1 MKQVILLA
9 ALSAAVLVG
18 CSKSDDNSNPTVTP
32 TPAPV
37 VKESVSGDVS
47 GTWTKGSTYKITGH
61 LQVPASMSLV
71 IEEGVNVVFSDS
83 TVKPELI
90 VKGNLYVVGTATN
103 PVKFTVPDA
112 WKTTANQWGS
122 LWGGIIAAPTCAELL
137 LDNVILEYGGAVT
150 TESSPSVKAG
160 LYKAA
165 AGNHVPAVNYSN
177 INGKLV
183 IVNSRLNNQNE
194 DGFYIEGGKV
204 LIANNKIYTVG
215 VSGGDAINIKSG
227 VQADVA
233 FNLIYSPNTNALKLS
248 NAGDRTP
255 QAYVV
260 AYNNTIVNAGWRRP
274 TIKGGSIWVEIAVR
288 AELYN
293 NLLANDR
300 FGVKRDPKNPED
312 NRTKVSNN
320 LYYGYT
326 QDGVTGFQP
335 SPTAPSSA
343 TAPSAPLGEIL
354 TGTSDVISKTVADN
368 DPKFVNYP
376 LSTDSKNAVFNTAWD
391 FKLQAG
397 SPAIGKGTTSFTRL
411 YADGISFGNG
421 TLYKSPAPS
430 TTIGAFGTN

>member
-1 MKQVILLA
+1 MKQAFILA

-18 CSKSDDNSNPTVTP
+18 CSKTSDTGNTVTP

-37 VKESVSGDVS
+37 VKEAVSGDVS
-47 GTWTKGSTYKITGH
+47 GIWEKGSTYKITGH
-61 LQVPASMSLV
+61 LQVPASQSLV
-71 IEEGVNVVFSDS
+71 IQEGVTVVFSDS
-83 TVKPELI
+83 TVKPEFI
-90 VKGNLYVVGTATN
+90 VKGNLYIMGTSAN
-103 PVKFTVPDA
+103 PVKLTVPDA
-112 WKTTANQWGS
+112 WKTAANQWGN

-137 LDNVILEYGGAVT
+137 IDNAILEYGGAVT

-160 LYKAA
+160 LYKAT
-165 AGNHVPAVNYSN
+165 AGSHVPAVNYSN
-177 INGKLV
+177 VNGKLV

-204 LIANNKIYTVG
+204 IIANNKIYTQG

-233 FNLIYSPNTNALKLS
+233 FNLVYSPNTNAMKLS
-248 NAGDRTP
+248 NTGDRTP
-255 QAYVV
+255 QAYVIG
-260 AYNNTIVNAGWRRP
+260 YNNTIVNAGWRRP

-300 FGVKRDPKNPED
+300 FGIKRDPKNPED
-312 NRTKVSNN
+312 ARSKVSNN
-320 LYYGYT
+320 LYYNYT
-326 QDGVTGFQP
+326 AEGVTNFQP
-335 SPTAPSSA
+335 TA
-343 TAPSAPLGEIL
+343 EIL
-354 TGTSDVISKTVADN
+354 TGTNDVISKTAGDN

-376 LSTDSKNAVFNTAWD
+376 LNTDQKNAIFNTTWD
-391 FKLQAG
+391 FRLQSG

-411 YADGISFGNG
+411 YADGLSFANG
-421 TLYKSPAPS
+421 TTYKSPAPS

>member
-18 CSKSDDNSNPTVTP
+18 CSKSDETGNPSVNPT
-32 TPAPV
+32 PV
-37 VKESVSGDVS
+37 VKEAVSGDVS
-47 GTWTKGSTYKITGH
+47 GTWAKGSTYKITGH
-61 LQVPASMSLV
+61 LQIPASQSLV
-71 IEEGVNVVFSDS
+71 IEEGVTVVFSDS

-90 VKGNLYVVGTATN
+90 VRGNLYVMGTSAN

-112 WKTTANQWGS
+112 WKTTANQWGN
-122 LWGGIIAAPTCAELL
+122 LWGGIIAAPTSTELL
-137 LDNVILEYGGAVT
+137 IDNAIIEYGGAVT

-165 AGNHVPAVNYSN
+165 AGNHVPAINYSN
-177 INGKLV
+177 VNGKLI

-204 LIANNKIYTVG
+204 IIANNKIYTQG
-215 VSGGDAINIKSG
+215 VSGGDAINLKSG
-227 VQADVA
+227 VQADIA
-233 FNLIYSPNTNALKLS
+233 FNMVYSPNTNALKLS
-248 NAGDRTP
+248 NTGDRTP

-274 TIKGGSIWVEIAVR
+274 TIKGGSIWIEAGVR
-288 AELYN
+288 SELYN

-312 NRTKVSNN
+312 NRSKISNN
-320 LYYGYT
+320 LYYGAT

-335 SPTAPSSA
+335 ST
-343 TAPSAPLGEIL
+343 EIAA
-354 TGTSDVISKTVADN
+354 GTSDIISKTVGDN

-391 FKLQAG
+391 FRVQTG
-397 SPAIGKGTTSFTRL
+397 SPAIGKGTTNFTPQF
-411 YADGISFGNG
+411 ANG
-421 TLYKSPAPS
+421 LTLANGKTYKSPTPS
-430 TTIGAFGTN
+430 TTIGAFGSN

>member
-1 MKQVILLA
+1 MKQVLMLA

-18 CSKSDDNSNPTVTP
+18 CSKSSDPDAVTP
-32 TPAPV
+32 TPVMPV
-37 VKESVSGDVS
+37 VKEAVSGDVS
-47 GTWTKGSTYKITGH
+47 GVWEKGSTYKITGH
-61 LQVPASMSLV
+61 LQVPASQSLV
-71 IEEGVNVVFSDS
+71 IQEGVTVVFSDS
-83 TVKPELI
+83 TVKPEFI
-90 VKGNLYVVGTATN
+90 VKGNLYIMGTSAN
-103 PVKFTVPDA
+103 PVKLTVPDA

-137 LDNVILEYGGAVT
+137 IDNAILEYGGAVT

-177 INGKLV
+177 TNGKLV

-204 LIANNKIYTVG
+204 IIANNKIYTQG

-248 NAGDRTP
+248 NTGDRAP
-255 QAYVV
+255 QAYVIG
-260 AYNNTIVNAGWRRP
+260 YNNTIVNAGWRRP

-300 FGVKRDPKNPED
+300 FGIKRDPKNPED
-312 NRTKVSNN
+312 ARSKVSNN
-320 LYYGYT
+320 LYYNYT
-326 QDGVTGFQP
+326 AEGVANFQP
-335 SPTAPSSA
+335 ST
-343 TAPSAPLGEIL
+343 EIL
-354 TGTSDVISKTVADN
+354 TGTNDVISKTAGDN

-376 LSTDSKNAVFNTAWD
+376 LNTDQKSAVFNTAWD
-391 FKLQAG
+391 FRLQTG

-411 YADGISFGNG
+411 YADGISFANG

>member
-1 MKQVILLA
+1 MMLA
-9 ALSAAVLVG
+9 ACSAALLVG
-18 CSKSDDNSNPTVTP
+18 CSKNSDDNPSVTP
-32 TPAPV
+32 TPMPV
-37 VKESVSGDVS
+37 VNNAVAGTVS
-47 GTWTKGSTYKITGH
+47 GTWTKGNTYNITGH
-61 LQVPASMSLV
+61 LEVPASQSLV
-71 IEEGVNVVFSDS
+71 IQEGVNVVFSDS
-83 TVKPELI
+83 TVKPEFI
-90 VKGNLYVVGTATN
+90 IKGNLYVMGTSAS

-112 WKTTANQWGS
+112 WKTTANQYGN

-137 LDNVILEYGGAVT
+137 LDNAVLEYGGAVT

-177 INGKLV
+177 VNGKLV

-204 LIANNKIYTVG
+204 IVANNRMYTQG

-233 FNLIYSPNTNALKLS
+233 FNLVYSPNTNALKLS
-248 NAGDRTP
+248 NTGDRTP
-255 QAYVV
+255 QAYVIG
-260 AYNNTIVNAGWRRP
+260 YNNTIVNAGWRRP

-300 FGVKRDPKNPED
+300 FGIKRDPKNPED
-312 NRTKVSNN
+312 SRTKVSNN
-320 LYYGYT
+320 LYYGAT

-335 SPTAPSSA
+335 SPTAPVSA
-343 TAPSAPLGEIL
+343 TSASTTVPEIL
-354 TGTSDVISKTVADN
+354 TGTNNVISKTVGDN

-376 LSTDSKNAVFNTAWD
+376 LNNDSKNALFNTAWD
-391 FKLQAG
+391 FRLQSG
-397 SPAIGKGTTSFTRL
+397 SPAIGKGTTSFTPL
-411 YADGISFGNG
+411 YYATGLTFANG
-421 TLYKSPAPS
+421 TTYKSPAPS

>member
-1 MKQVILLA
+1 MKQVFIFA

-18 CSKSDDNSNPTVTP
+18 CSKSDDNSNPTVPPTP
-32 TPAPV
+32 TPV
-37 VKESVSGDVS
+37 VQESVSGDVS
-47 GTWTKGSTYKITGH
+47 GTWTKGNTYKITGH
-61 LQVPASMSLV
+61 IQVPASQSLV
-71 IEEGVNVVFSDS
+71 IQEGVNIVFSDS
-83 TVKPELI
+83 TVKPEFI
-90 VKGNLYVVGTATN
+90 VKGNLYAVGTSTN

-137 LDNVILEYGGAVT
+137 LDNVIMEYGGAVT

-177 INGKLV
+177 TNGKLV

-204 LIANNKIYTVG
+204 IIANNKIYTQG

-233 FNLIYSPNTNALKLS
+233 FNLVYSPNTNAFKLS

-255 QAYVV
+255 QAYVI

-312 NRTKVSNN
+312 ARTKMSNN

-335 SPTAPSSA
+335 T
-343 TAPSAPLGEIL
+343 TEIL
-354 TGTSDVISKTVADN
+354 TGTSDIISKTVADN

-376 LSTDSKNAVFNTAWD
+376 LNTDSKNAVFNTAWD
-391 FKLQAG
+391 FRLQAG
-397 SPAIGKGTTSFTRL
+397 SPAIGKGTTSFTPL
-411 YADGISFGNG
+411 YTSGLSFANG
-421 TLYKSPAPS
+421 MLYKSPAPS

>member
-1 MKQVILLA
+1 MKKVLLLA

-18 CSKSDDNSNPTVTP
+18 CSKSEDSSNPVVTP
-32 TPAPV
+32 TPV

-47 GTWTKGSTYKITGH
+47 GTWAKGSTYKITGH
-61 LQVPASMSLV
+61 LQVPASQSLV
-71 IEEGVNVVFSDS
+71 IEEGVNIVFSDS

-90 VKGNLYVVGTATN
+90 VRGNLYVTGTSAN

-122 LWGGIIAAPTCAELL
+122 LWGGIIAAPTCAEMLI
-137 LDNVILEYGGAVT
+137 DNAILEYGGAVT

-177 INGKLV
+177 VNGKLV

-204 LIANNKIYTVG
+204 IVANNKIYTQG
-215 VSGGDAINIKSG
+215 ISGGDAINIKSG

-233 FNLIYSPNTNALKLS
+233 FNLVYSPNTNALKLS
-248 NAGDRTP
+248 NTGDRTP
-255 QAYVV
+255 QAYVI

-274 TIKGGSIWVEIAVR
+274 TIKGGSIWVEVAVR

-312 NRTKVSNN
+312 NRSKVSNN
-320 LYYGYT
+320 LYFGAT

-335 SPTAPSSA
+335 T
-343 TAPSAPLGEIL
+343 TEIL
-354 TGTSDVISKTVADN
+354 AGTNDILSKTVGDN

-376 LSTDSKNAVFNTAWD
+376 LTTESKNAIFNTAWD
-391 FKLQAG
+391 FRLQAG

-411 YADGISFGNG
+411 YADGLSFANG

>member
-9 ALSAAVLVG
+9 ALSAAVLIG
-18 CSKSDDNSNPTVTP
+18 CSKSDETGNPSVNPT
-32 TPAPV
+32 PV
-37 VKESVSGDVS
+37 VKEAVSGDVS
-47 GTWTKGSTYKITGH
+47 GTWAKGSTYKITGH
-61 LQVPASMSLV
+61 LQIPASQSLV
-71 IEEGVNVVFSDS
+71 IEEGVTVVFSDS

-90 VKGNLYVVGTATN
+90 VRGNLYVMGTSAN

-112 WKTTANQWGS
+112 WKTTANQWGN
-122 LWGGIIAAPTCAELL
+122 LWGGIIAAPTSAELL
-137 LDNVILEYGGAVT
+137 LDNAIIEYGGAVT

-165 AGNHVPAVNYSN
+165 AGNHVPAINYSN
-177 INGKLV
+177 VNGKLI

-204 LIANNKIYTVG
+204 LIANNKIYTQG
-215 VSGGDAINIKSG
+215 VSGGDAINLKSG
-227 VQADVA
+227 VQADIA
-233 FNLIYSPNTNALKLS
+233 FNMVYSPNTNALKLS
-248 NAGDRTP
+248 NTGDRTP

-260 AYNNTIVNAGWRRP
+260 AYNNTVVNAGWRRP
-274 TIKGGSIWVEIAVR
+274 TIKGGSIWIEAGVR

-312 NRTKVSNN
+312 NRSKISNN
-320 LYYGYT
+320 LYYGAT

-335 SPTAPSSA
+335 ST
-343 TAPSAPLGEIL
+343 EIAA
-354 TGTSDVISKTVADN
+354 GTNDIISKTVGDN

-391 FKLQAG
+391 FRVQTG
-397 SPAIGKGTTSFTRL
+397 SPAIGKGTTNFTPQF
-411 YADGISFGNG
+411 ANG
-421 TLYKSPAPS
+421 LTLANGKTYKSPTPS
-430 TTIGAFGTN
+430 TTIGAFGSN

>member
-1 MKQVILLA
+1 MKQVFILT
-9 ALSAAVLVG
+9 ALSAAMLVG
-18 CSKSDDNSNPTVTP
+18 CSKSNDTSNVVTP
-32 TPAPV
+32 TPVTPI
-37 VKESVSGDVS
+37 VKEAVSGDVS
-47 GTWTKGSTYKITGH
+47 GVWEKGNTYKITGH
-61 LQVPASMSLV
+61 LQVPASQSLV
-71 IEEGVNVVFSDS
+71 IQEGVTVVFSDS
-83 TVKPELI
+83 TVKPEFI
-90 VKGNLYVVGTATN
+90 IKGNLYVMGTSAS
-103 PVKFTVPDA
+103 PVKFTVPDT
-112 WKTTANQWGS
+112 WKTTANQWGA

-137 LDNVILEYGGAVT
+137 IDNAILEYGGAVT

-177 INGKLV
+177 VNGKLV

-204 LIANNKIYTVG
+204 IVANNKIYTLG

-233 FNLIYSPNTNALKLS
+233 FNQIYSPNTNALKLS
-248 NAGDRTP
+248 NTGDRTP

-260 AYNNTIVNAGWRRP
+260 AYNNTLLNAGWRRP

-300 FGVKRDPKNPED
+300 FGIKRDPKNPED
-312 NRTKVSNN
+312 ARSKVSNN
-320 LYYGYT
+320 LYYNYT
-326 QDGVTGFQP
+326 AEGVTNFQP
-335 SPTAPSSA
+335 ST
-343 TAPSAPLGEIL
+343 EIL
-354 TGTSDVISKTVADN
+354 TGTNDVISKTAGDN

-376 LSTDSKNAVFNTAWD
+376 LNTDQKSAAFNTTWD
-391 FKLQAG
+391 FHLQAG

-411 YADGISFGNG
+411 YADGISFANG

-430 TTIGAFGTN
+430 TTIGALGTN

>member
-1 MKQVILLA
+1 MKQALMMAALA
-9 ALSAAVLVG
+9 ATVLIG

-32 TPAPV
+32 TPV
-37 VKESVSGDVS
+37 VKEAVSGDVS

-61 LQVPASMSLV
+61 LQVPASTSLV

-83 TVKPELI
+83 TVKPEFI
-90 VKGNLYVVGTATN
+90 VKGNLYVMGTSAN

-122 LWGGIIAAPTCAELL
+122 LWGGLIAAPTCAEMLI
-137 LDNVILEYGGAVT
+137 DNAILEYGGAVT

-160 LYKAA
+160 LYKAV

-177 INGKLV
+177 VNGKLV

-194 DGFYIEGGKV
+194 DGFYVEGGKV
-204 LIANNKIYTVG
+204 IIANNRIYTQG

-233 FNLIYSPNTNALKLS
+233 FNLVYSPNTNALKLS
-248 NAGDRTP
+248 NTGDRSP

-274 TIKGGSIWVEIAVR
+274 TIKGGSIWVEVAVR

-293 NLLANDR
+293 NLFANDR

-335 SPTAPSSA
+335 ST
-343 TAPSAPLGEIL
+343 EIL
-354 TGTSDVISKTVADN
+354 TGTSDVISKTVGDN

-376 LSTDSKNAVFNTAWD
+376 PSTDSKNATFNTTWD
-391 FKLQAG
+391 FRLQAG

-411 YADGISFGNG
+411 YADGLSFANG

>member
-1 MKQVILLA
+1 MKHVIILA

-18 CSKSDDNSNPTVTP
+18 CSKSSDDNNTVTP
-32 TPAPV
+32 TPTPV
-37 VKESVSGDVS
+37 VKEAVSGDVS
-47 GTWTKGSTYKITGH
+47 GTWTKGNTYKITGH
-61 LQVPASMSLV
+61 LQIPTSTSLV

-90 VKGNLYVVGTATN
+90 VKGNLYVMGTSAN

-112 WKTTANQWGS
+112 WKTTANQWGN

-137 LDNVILEYGGAVT
+137 LDNAIIEYGGAVT

-177 INGKLV
+177 VNGKLV

-204 LIANNKIYTVG
+204 IVANNKIYTQG
-215 VSGGDAINIKSG
+215 VWGGDAINIKSG

-233 FNLIYSPNTNALKLS
+233 FNLVYSPNTNALKLS
-248 NAGDRTP
+248 NTGDRVP

-260 AYNNTIVNAGWRRP
+260 AYNNTILNAGWRRP

-312 NRTKVSNN
+312 SRTKVSNN

-326 QDGVTGFQP
+326 QEGVTGFQP
-335 SPTAPSSA
+335 SPAPIS
-343 TAPSAPLGEIL
+343 PSTLLPEIL
-354 TGTSDVISKTVADN
+354 TGTNDVISKTVGDN

-376 LSTDSKNAVFNTAWD
+376 LTTASNNAIFNTAWD
-391 FKLQAG
+391 FRLQAG
-397 SPAIGKGTTSFTRL
+397 SPAIGKGITTFTRL
-411 YADGISFGNG
+411 YADGISFANG

>member
-1 MKQVILLA
+1 MKQVFILA
-9 ALSAAVLVG
+9 ALSAAVLIG
-18 CSKSDDNSNPTVTP
+18 CSKSDDTTTTVTP
-32 TPAPV
+32 TPV
-37 VKESVSGDVS
+37 VKDAVSGDVS

-61 LQVPASMSLV
+61 LQVPASQSLV
-71 IEEGVNVVFSDS
+71 IEEGVSVIFSDS
-83 TVKPELI
+83 TVKPEFI
-90 VKGNLYVVGTATN
+90 IKGNLYVMGTSAN

-122 LWGGIIAAPTCAELL
+122 LWGGLIAAPTCAELL
-137 LDNVILEYGGAVT
+137 LDNAILEYGGAVT

-165 AGNHVPAVNYSN
+165 AGNHVPAINYSN
-177 INGKLV
+177 VNGKLV

-204 LIANNKIYTVG
+204 IIANNKIYTQG

-233 FNLIYSPNTNALKLS
+233 FNLVYSPNTNALKLS
-248 NAGDRTP
+248 NTGDRTP
-255 QAYVV
+255 QTYVI

-274 TIKGGSIWVEIAVR
+274 TIKGGSIWVEVGVR

-312 NRTKVSNN
+312 SRTKVSNN

-335 SPTAPSSA
+335 T
-343 TAPSAPLGEIL
+343 TEIL
-354 TGTSDVISKTVADN
+354 TGTSDIISKTVGDN
-368 DPKFVNYP
+368 DPKFVSYP
-376 LSTDSKNAVFNTAWD
+376 LNTASSNAIYNTAWD
-391 FKLQAG
+391 FRLQSG

-411 YADGISFGNG
+411 YADGISFANG

>member
-1 MKQVILLA
+1 MKQVIILA

-18 CSKSDDNSNPTVTP
+18 CSKSSDDNNTVTP
-32 TPAPV
+32 TPTPV
-37 VKESVSGDVS
+37 VKEAVSGDVS
-47 GTWTKGSTYKITGH
+47 GTWTKGNTYKITGH
-61 LQVPASMSLV
+61 LQIPASTSLV
-71 IEEGVNVVFSDS
+71 IEEGVNVIFSDS

-90 VKGNLYVVGTATN
+90 VKGNLYVMGTSAN

-112 WKTTANQWGS
+112 WKTTANQWGN
-122 LWGGIIAAPTCAELL
+122 LWGGIIAAPTCTELL
-137 LDNVILEYGGAVT
+137 IDNAILEYGGAVT

-177 INGKLV
+177 VNGKLV

-204 LIANNKIYTVG
+204 IVANNKIYTQG

-233 FNLIYSPNTNALKLS
+233 FNTIYSPNTNALKLS
-248 NAGDRTP
+248 NTGDRTP

-312 NRTKVSNN
+312 SRTKVSNN
-320 LYYGYT
+320 LYYGAT

-335 SPTAPSSA
+335 ST
-343 TAPSAPLGEIL
+343 EIL
-354 TGTSDVISKTVADN
+354 TGTNDVISKTVGDN

-376 LSTDSKNAVFNTAWD
+376 LTTDSKNATFNTAWD
-391 FKLQAG
+391 FRLQAG

-411 YADGISFGNG
+411 YADGISFANG
-421 TLYKSPAPS
+421 TIYKSPAPS

>member
-1 MKQVILLA
+1 MKQVMMLV
-9 ALSAAVLVG
+9 ALSAALLAG
-18 CSKSDDNSNPTVTP
+18 CSKNDDNSNPTVNPTP
-32 TPAPV
+32 TAV

-61 LQVPASMSLV
+61 LQIPASQSLV
-71 IEEGVNVVFSDS
+71 IEEGVTVLFSDS
-83 TVKPELI
+83 TVKPEVI
-90 VKGNLYVVGTATN
+90 VRGNLYVMGTSAN

-112 WKTTANQWGS
+112 WKTTANQWGN
-122 LWGGIIAAPTCAELL
+122 LWGGIIAAPSSAEIL
-137 LDNVILEYGGAVT
+137 LDNAILEYGGAVT
-150 TESSPSVKAG
+150 TESSPSVKAS

-165 AGNHVPAVNYSN
+165 AGNHVPAIYYSN
-177 INGKLV
+177 VNGKLV

-204 LIANNKIYTVG
+204 IVANNKIYTQG

-233 FNLIYSPNTNALKLS
+233 FNLVYSPNTNAMKLS
-248 NAGDRTP
+248 NTGDRSP

-260 AYNNTIVNAGWRRP
+260 GYNNTIINAGWRRP
-274 TIKGGSIWVEIAVR
+274 TIKGGSIWVEAGVR

-300 FGVKRDPKNPED
+300 FGIKRDPKLTED
-312 NRTKVSNN
+312 NRSKVSNN
-320 LYYGYT
+320 LYYGAT

-335 SPTAPSSA
+335 ST
-343 TAPSAPLGEIL
+343 EIL
-354 TGTSDVISKTVADN
+354 TGTNDLTSKNVGDN

-376 LSTDSKNAVFNTAWD
+376 LTTDSKNASFNTTWD
-391 FKLQAG
+391 FHLQSG
-397 SPAIGKGTTSFTRL
+397 SPAVGKGITSFTRL
-411 YADGISFGNG
+411 YADGITFANG
-421 TLYKSPAPS
+421 TVYKSPAPS